1 MNALRHEALSR
12 VIRVLSCA
20 ALVVGV
26 GLGVVLQAAAA
37 QPGTALVAQGDGGE
51 PMSPVVIVAIIIGA
65 IIFLILLGVIAAFFK
80 IWIRAY
86 ASGAHVSFGTL
97 VGMRLRKVSAGLIV
111 DARIMAVKAGLT
123 GTTTNDLETHYLA
136 GGNVVQ
142 VVRALVAADKAN
154 IDLSFQKAAAIDLAG
169 RDVFQAVQISVK
181 PEVIDAPDPT
191 KGPDKVGAVAKDG
204 IQLWAKAKVTVR
216 ANIERLVGGAWT
228 ETVVARVG
236 EGIVTTIGSAESHK
250 AVLENPDMISKKV
263 LERGLDS
270 GTAFEILSIDI
281 ADVDVGENIGARLQT
296 DQAEAD
302 KRVAQAK
309 AEGRRA
315 MAVAQEQE
323 NVARVAEMRARL
335 VEAEAQV
342 PLAIAD
348 AFRQGNLGVMD
359 YYNLRNIQADTSMRE
374 SIGGEGP
381 SDKKK
386 PDQP

>member
-1 MNALRHEALSR
+1 MNALRHDVVAKALS
-12 VIRVLSCA
+12 VLACA
-20 ALVVGV
+20 AVLIGITLASVPA
-26 GLGVVLQAAAA
+26 LGMA
-37 QPGTALVAQGDGGE
+37 GSDGLVAQSSNNGPLATGWI
-51 PMSPVVIVAIIIGA
+51 VLIVIGALLVLILFGIII
-65 IIFLILLGVIAAFFK
+65 AFFK
-80 IWIRAY
+80 IWIRAL
-86 ASGAHVSFGTL
+86 ASGARVSFGTL
-97 VGMRLRKVSAGLIV
+97 IGMRLRKVSAGLIV
-111 DARIMAVKAGLT
+111 DARIMCVKAGLSVS
-123 GTTTNDLETHYLA
+123 TNDLETHFLA
-136 GGNVVQ
+136 GGNVLL
-142 VVRALVAADKAN
+142 VVRALIAADKAN
-154 IDLSFQKAAAIDLAG
+154 IPLSFQKAAAIDLAG

-181 PEVIDAPDPT
+181 PEVIDAPDPS

-228 ETVVARVG
+228 ETVIARVG

-263 LERGLDS
+263 LEKGLDS

-281 ADVDVGENIGARLQT
+281 ADIDVGENIGARLQT

-323 NVARVAEMRARL
+323 NIARIQEMRARV

-342 PLAIAD
+342 PLAIAQ
-348 AFRQGNLGVMD
+348 AFREGNLGIMD
-359 YYNLRNIQADTSMRE
+359 YYGIKNIQADTSMRE
-374 SIGGEGP
+374 SIGGRPTEQ
-381 SDKKK
+381 KK
-386 PDQP
+386 PDQT

>member
-1 MNALRHEALSR
+1 MNALRHDVVAKALS
-12 VIRVLSCA
+12 VLACA
-20 ALVVGV
+20 AVLIGITLASVPA
-26 GLGVVLQAAAA
+26 LGMA
-37 QPGTALVAQGDGGE
+37 GSDGLVAQSSNNGPLATGWI
-51 PMSPVVIVAIIIGA
+51 VLIVIGALLVLILFGIII
-65 IIFLILLGVIAAFFK
+65 AFFK
-80 IWIRAY
+80 IWIRAL
-86 ASGAHVSFGTL
+86 ASGARVSFGTL
-97 VGMRLRKVSAGLIV
+97 IGMRLRKVSAGLIV
-111 DARIMAVKAGLT
+111 DARIMCVKAGLSVS
-123 GTTTNDLETHYLA
+123 TNDLETHFLA
-136 GGNVVQ
+136 GGNVLL
-142 VVRALVAADKAN
+142 VVRALIAADKAN
-154 IDLSFQKAAAIDLAG
+154 IPLSFQKAAAIDLAG

-181 PEVIDAPDPT
+181 PEVIDAPDPS

-228 ETVVARVG
+228 ETVIARVG

-263 LERGLDS
+263 LEKGLDS

-281 ADVDVGENIGARLQT
+281 ADIDVGENIGARLQT

-323 NVARVAEMRARL
+323 NLARIQEMRARV

-342 PLAIAD
+342 PLAIAQ
-348 AFRQGNLGVMD
+348 AFREGNLGIMD
-359 YYNLRNIQADTSMRE
+359 YYGIKNIQADTSMRE
-374 SIGGEGP
+374 SIGGRPTEQ
-381 SDKKK
+381 KK
-386 PDQP
+386 PDQT